1 MNRFVIADPKNCIG
15 CRTCEIA
22 CAVVH
27 SEDNDVANLS
37 TKSFF
42 PRIRVIKGNTVST
55 AILCRHCEDAP
66 CAEVCPNGA
75 IVRSNNSIQVLQE
88 KCIGCKTC
96 AVACPYGAMSIVTTQ
111 VSVPSGS
118 AIVGTRR
125 KSQALKCDLCEGVAE
140 SPSCIK
146 VCPTNALRLVT
157 PESLDSLMRQKQE
170 RAALRDAEESHF

>member
-15 CRTCEIA
+15 CRTCEVA

-27 SEDNDVANLS
+27 STNNDVANMS
-37 TKSFF
+37 VKSFA
-42 PRIRVIKGNTVST
+42 PRIKVVRGQTVST

-75 IVRSNNSIQVLQE
+75 IVRRNDSIQVIQE

-96 AVACPYGAMSIVTTQ
+96 AIACPYGAMSIVTK
-111 VSVPSGS
+111 SVTVPG
-118 AIVGTRR
+118 VVT
-125 KSQALKCDLCEGVAE
+125 SQRQKTEALKCDLCEGIAE
-140 SPSCIK
+140 SPTCVR

-157 PESLDSLMRQKQE
+157 PESLDAMMKQKQE
-170 RAALRDAEESHF
+170 RAALDEAIEIHF

>member
-15 CRTCEIA
+15 CRTCEVA

-27 SEDNDVANLS
+27 SAGSDVANLS
-37 TKSFF
+37 VKSFS
-42 PRIRVIKGNTVST
+42 PRIRVIRGSTVST

-96 AVACPYGAMSIVTTQ
+96 AIACPYGAMSIVTSQ
-111 VSVPSGS
+111 VSVPNES
-118 AIVGTRR
+118 AVVGTRL
-125 KSQALKCDLCEGVAE
+125 KAQALKCDLCEGVAE
-140 SPSCIK
+140 SPTCVK

-157 PESLDSLMRQKQE
+157 PESLDAIMRQKQE
-170 RAALRDAEESHF
+170 RAALVDAGEIHF

>member
-15 CRTCEIA
+15 CRTCEVA

-27 SEDNDVANLS
+27 SAGNDVANLS
-37 TKSFF
+37 AKSFS
-42 PRIRVIKGNTVST
+42 PRIRVIRGSTVST

-75 IVRSNNSIQVLQE
+75 IVRSNSSIQVIQE

-96 AVACPYGAMSIVTTQ
+96 AIACPYGAMSIVTSQ
-111 VSVPSGS
+111 VTVPSDG
-118 AIVGTRR
+118 AIVGSRL
-125 KSQALKCDLCEGVAE
+125 KAQALKCDLCEGVAE
-140 SPSCIK
+140 SPTCIK

-157 PESLDSLMRQKQE
+157 PESLDALMRQKQE
-170 RAALRDAEESHF
+170 RAALEEAGEIHF

>member
-15 CRTCEIA
+15 CRTCEVA

-27 SEDNDVANLS
+27 STDNDVANMS
-37 TKSFF
+37 VKSFA
-42 PRIRVIKGNTVST
+42 PRIKVVRGQTVST

-75 IVRSNNSIQVLQE
+75 IVRHNDSIQVIQE

-96 AVACPYGAMSIVTTQ
+96 AIACPYGAMSIVTK
-111 VSVPSGS
+111 SVTVPGVVTSHRQK
-118 AIVGTRR
+118 TE
-125 KSQALKCDLCEGVAE
+125 ALKCDLCEGITE
-140 SPSCIK
+140 SPTCVK

-157 PESLDSLMRQKQE
+157 PESLDAMMRQKQE
-170 RAALRDAEESHF
+170 RAALDEAIEIHF